1 MPYDL
6 GDTALDAKLAE
17 LVDAVLADGD
27 RHGDHEHAD
36 DIIGEMLVSGLKML
50 RDDTDRG
57 DLKLVNSALKEMRY
71 SFLVFSQ
78 YRKTPKVTIFG
89 SARTQPE
96 DPNYKLA
103 AEFARNMADAQKWM
117 VITGAG
123 PGIMEAGNLGAGQE
137 FGFGVNIRLPFESE
151 PNEYIH
157 ESRVINF
164 KYFFTR
170 KLMFVKESDAFAI
183 FPGGFGTQDEAF
195 ELLTLIQTGKS
206 DIHPIVLM
214 EAEGTGYWDAWLSFV
229 SELEQQG
236 MISPDDRS
244 LFTLTNSVDEAA
256 NEICGFYSNYHSMR
270 YVRGQL
276 VLRMQ
281 RPPTPAML
289 ALLNEEFSDIVPTGR
304 IEAIDA
310 TPDEVANDDN
320 VELHRIGLH
329 FNRRNFGR
337 LRMLINRIN
346 EAPENT

>member
-6 GDTALDAKLAE
+6 GDSALDAKLKD
-17 LVDAVLADGD
+17 LVDSVLADGN
-27 RHGDHEHAD
+27 HHASHTHD
-36 DIIGEMLVSGLKML
+36 NDIIGEMLVSGLKML

-71 SFLVFSQ
+71 SFVVFSQ
-78 YRKTPKVTIFG
+78 YRNTPKVTIFG

-103 AEFARNMADAQKWM
+103 AEFARTMTDARWM

-137 FGFGVNIRLPFESE
+137 LGFGVNIRLPFESE

-195 ELLTLIQTGKS
+195 ELLTLMQTGKT
-206 DIHPIVLM
+206 DMHPIVLM
-214 EAEGTGYWDAWLSFV
+214 EAEGTGYWDAWLGFIT
-229 SELEQQG
+229 ELEKQG
-236 MISPDDRS
+236 MISPNDRS
-244 LFTLTNSVDEAA
+244 LFTLTNSIQDASDEIR
-256 NEICGFYSNYHSMR
+256 NFYSNYHSMR
-270 YVRGQL
+270 YVKGQL
-276 VLRMQ
+276 VLRMH
-281 RPPTPAML
+281 RPPDPDL
-289 ALLNEEFSDIVPTGR
+289 IKSLNAEFSDIVSTGE
-304 IEAIDA
+304 IEAIDI
-310 TPDEVANDDN
+310 TPDETASDDN
-320 VELHRIGLH
+320 VELHRIRLH

-337 LRMLINRIN
+337 LRMLIDHIN
-346 EAPENT
+346 EAPENP